1 MDIWVIDTLNQLF
14 IRGFYTR
21 IKFQKNKVVRDKTP
35 FIVISQICTPY
46 YICLNIGFWQGSLVS
61 KCCVFSHSSLY

>member
-21 IKFQKNKVVRDKTP
+21 IKFQKNKVVRGKTP
-35 FIVISQICTPY
+35 FIVISQIYTPY
-46 YICLNIGFWQGSLVS
+46 YICLNNGFWQRSLV
-61 KCCVFSHSSLY
+61 